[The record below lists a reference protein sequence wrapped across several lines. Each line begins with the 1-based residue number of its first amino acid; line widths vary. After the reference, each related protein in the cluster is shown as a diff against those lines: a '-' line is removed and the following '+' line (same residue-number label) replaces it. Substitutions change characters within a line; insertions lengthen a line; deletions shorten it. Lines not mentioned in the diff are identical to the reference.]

1 MTQMLAS
8 VSSLEEATMIA
19 PLGINI
25 LDLKNPS
32 RGALGAL
39 DVSLVRQIVDRFPSQ
54 TVSATVGDLP
64 MDPAL
69 IAEAVQEM
77 TKTGVNY
84 IKIGFFPEADL
95 WLPVL
100 ERLRPIM
107 AQGHR
112 LIAVLFADQ
121 PIDLA
126 LLPAFAAAGFCG
138 IMVDTADKVRG
149 GLLVHRDA
157 AWLQGFVRAG
167 RDAGLLTGL
176 AGSLSPSDIPTLKS
190 IGPDYLG
197 FRGALCTGGRS
208 GHINPDAVQRVRETV
223 MA

>member
-1 MTQMLAS
+1 MMQMLAS
-8 VSSLEEATMIA
+8 VSSLEEATQVA
-19 PLGINI
+19 PLGVDI

-54 TVSATVGDLP
+54 TVSATIGDLP
-64 MDPAL
+64 MDPDL

-77 TKTGVNY
+77 IGTGVQY
-84 IKIGFFPEADL
+84 IKIGFFPEAGL
-95 WLPVL
+95 WMPVL

-107 AQGHR
+107 AQGHP
-112 LIAVLFADQ
+112 LIAVLFADH

-126 LLPAFAAAGFCG
+126 LLPAFAAAGFFG
-138 IMVDTADKVRG
+138 IMVDTADKARG
-149 GLLVHRDA
+149 GLLVHRDP
-157 AWLQGFVRAG
+157 AWLQDFVTAG
-167 RDAGLLTGL
+167 RDSGLLTGL
-176 AGSLSPSDIPTLKS
+176 AGSLSPSDIPALKS

-197 FRGALCTGGRS
+197 FRGALCKGGRS
-208 GHINPDAVQRVRETV
+208 GHIDPDALQRVRETV